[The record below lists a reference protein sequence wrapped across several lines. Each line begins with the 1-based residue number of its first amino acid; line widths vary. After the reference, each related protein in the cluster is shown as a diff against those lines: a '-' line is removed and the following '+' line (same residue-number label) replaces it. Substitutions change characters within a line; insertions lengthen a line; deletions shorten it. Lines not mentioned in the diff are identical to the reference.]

1 MFGYTESEYTV
12 ERKAVIQAPGG
23 PQTLELR
30 ATIVPPRSKEEEEM
44 WAKIIANTPPEMREP
59 ERNKRM
65 TRYISVQG
73 AKTDLLLLYQP
84 HQAADLDD
92 DWWRLVNEPAV
103 NVKDLLCYEYVQ
115 WHGTGHTKDGA
126 YIMY

>member
-1 MFGYTESEYTV
+1 MFGYTEFEYTV
-12 ERKAVIQAPGG
+12 ERKAVIQAPDG

-30 ATIVPPRSKEEEEM
+30 AKVVQPQSKEEEEM
-44 WAKIIANTPPEMREP
+44 WAQIIAQTRPEQRQP
-59 ERNKRM
+59 ERDKRL

-73 AKTDLLLLYQP
+73 QNTDLLLLYQL

-92 DWWRLVNEPAV
+92 DWWRLVNEPKV
-103 NVKDLLCYEYVQ
+103 DVRDLLCFEYVQ
-115 WHGTGHTKDGA
+115 WHGTGRTKDGA